1 MFISHKRAV
10 AEKQRTIRPGIMRLG
25 MTSLALGMR
34 FCTYAV
40 IARTVGTQNFG
51 ILLFVQWVAAL
62 LLPFVGTGM
71 TPLTNRRVT
80 EVLHEETRHSIAGL
94 FRLLWRQQCLRTLL
108 YCLAYL
114 PATFALSLLMKDAIP
129 FSLFLLAGFSTLP
142 LLFGSVVSV
151 TLQGV
156 ARYNLLAGLRFLS
169 TLLNLC
175 FTLLLLQG
183 KDVPP
188 GMLLLPAAFASIIT
202 LTIALVYV
210 MKLLPLRNGVTP
222 GPLLRERIEQGQ
234 RPAPLLFL
242 LDVVAWRELLLML
255 VLFLHWHTL
264 PALGFYLFSML
275 LCSRLVEVVPT
286 LFITC
291 ILPVIAKV
299 FPIRRYTD
307 AYDAFVQTSCSVAL
321 VAVTLCLL
329 VSAYSP
335 LLLTAAL
342 GTAYLPMLVPLRILL
357 IAVVFGSI
365 STVSLT
371 ALAQQKQKHT
381 QVWLGLGVAAV
392 HIALAV
398 PCILLWGVI
407 GAALAG
413 TIAYIAS
420 AVGTI
425 VLCRKEL
432 LNLYIGK
439 V

>member
-1 MFISHKRAV
+1 
-10 AEKQRTIRPGIMRLG
+10 
-25 MTSLALGMR
+25 
-34 FCTYAV
+34 
-40 IARTVGTQNFG
+40 
-51 ILLFVQWVAAL
+51 
-62 LLPFVGTGM
+62 
-71 TPLTNRRVT
+71 
-80 EVLHEETRHSIAGL
+80 
-94 FRLLWRQQCLRTLL
+94 
-108 YCLAYL
+108 
-114 PATFALSLLMKDAIP
+114 
-129 FSLFLLAGFSTLP
+129 
-142 LLFGSVVSV
+142 
-151 TLQGV
+151 
-156 ARYNLLAGLRFLS
+156 
-169 TLLNLC
+169 
-175 FTLLLLQG
+175 
-183 KDVPP
+183 
-188 GMLLLPAAFASIIT
+188 
-202 LTIALVYV
+202 
-210 MKLLPLRNGVTP
+210 
-222 GPLLRERIEQGQ
+222 
-234 RPAPLLFL
+234 
-242 LDVVAWRELLLML
+242 L